1 MRFGRI
7 RERVWGESSYLQ
19 QSLVSYIQPIKAV
32 IEAEVAEANREFE
45 KESWNTVRDA
55 EVITYRSMTEQV
67 HVLCSKKLLWTVVNN
82 VMRNVRHA
90 FQLQPEELPGTRKA
104 LVTVYL
110 VDERGVE
117 VELAD
122 YRISSSDDFT
132 PKFVVLEVRP
142 LAGRLGNISE
152 QSTLAGQRAA
162 LVKFGGR
169 LEICEGP
176 NGQGVV
182 TRVFCRF
189 RRAPKR
195 LCLGGGS

>member
-1 MRFGRI
+1 LI
-7 RERVWGESSYLQ
+7 N
-19 QSLVSYIQPIKAV
+19 PV

-45 KESWNTVRDA
+45 KESWNTIRDA
-55 EVITYRSMTEQV
+55 EVITYRPITEQV
-67 HVLCSKKLLWTVVNN
+67 HVFCSKKLLWAVVDN
-82 VMRNVRHA
+82 VMRNVGHSFLR
-90 FQLQPEELPGTRKA
+90 QPEELPGTMKA
-104 LVTVYL
+104 SVTVYL

-122 YRISSSDDFT
+122 DRSAFIDDFT
-132 PKFVVLEVRP
+132 PKFVVLEVRT

-152 QSTLAGQRAA
+152 RSTLAGQRAA

-169 LEICEGP
+169 LEICGDP

-182 TRVFCRF
+182 TRVFWRF

-195 LCLGGGS
+195 LCLGGGN